1 MRTRPLGNTSL
12 VVTELGLGTW
22 GLSGDAYGP
31 VSEADRSRVI
41 EQSLAVGIR
50 LFETADCYGSGAM
63 ERLLGERVPREGTV
77 VVTKI
82 GTRLDAEP
90 VRKDF
95 SPAYLKEAFERSR
108 ERLQRETVDCVLLH
122 NPSSAAL
129 ARDEVAGVMKELQAS
144 GAVRAWGASTG
155 APHAARAAIRAGAQ
169 VLQVPYN
176 LFHRNELERIQ
187 TEVVHRKVGLLAR
200 SVLAHGLLCGTWPAT
215 REFGIG
221 DHRRDRWTKDTLRR
235 RLRQLVAMKPL
246 VSDDVPSLRSVA
258 LRYVLAN
265 EAVSAAVLGPRTPF
279 QLAQLVREAGKPPY
293 LPSERLELLKERLSE
308 AGVET

>member
-1 MRTRPLGNTSL
+1 LGSTSL

-31 VSEADRSRVI
+31 VTETDRLRVL

-50 LFETADCYGSGAM
+50 LFETADCYGNGAM
-63 ERLLGERVPREGTV
+63 ERLLGERVPAEGTV
-77 VVTKI
+77 IITKI

-95 SPAYLKEAFERSR
+95 SAAYLKEAFERSR
-108 ERLQRETVDCVLLH
+108 ERLKRETLDCVLLH
-122 NPSSAAL
+122 NPSSVAVQ
-129 ARDEVAGVMKELQAS
+129 RDEVAGVMNELRES
-144 GAVRAWGASTG
+144 GALRAWGASTG
-155 APHAARAAIRAGAQ
+155 TPHAARAAISVGAQ
-169 VLQVPYN
+169 VLQIPYN
-176 LFHRNELERIQ
+176 LFHRKELEKLEP
-187 TEVVHRKVGLLAR
+187 EVENRKIGLLAR

-215 REFGIG
+215 REFGVG
-221 DHRRDRWTKDTLRR
+221 DHRRERWTKDTLRR

-246 VSDDVPSLRSVA
+246 VTEDVPSLRSVA

-265 EAVSAAVLGPRTPF
+265 PLVSAAVLGPRTPF
-279 QLAQLVREAGKPPY
+279 QLAQLVHEAGKPPY
-293 LPSERLELLKERLSE
+293 LESDRVELLRQRLEE